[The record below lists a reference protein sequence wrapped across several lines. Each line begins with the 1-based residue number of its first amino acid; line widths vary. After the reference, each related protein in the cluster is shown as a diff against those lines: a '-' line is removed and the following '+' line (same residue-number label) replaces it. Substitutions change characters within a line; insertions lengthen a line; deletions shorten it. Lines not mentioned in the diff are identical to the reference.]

1 MIDVPVST
9 NLWRELWAPS
19 DSKIELDA
27 LQLLQTSL
35 LALALG
41 LCLLAGTAVAQTPAG
56 KADTNVSQSP
66 KIQLMLDLLGD
77 EDVQSWVKQQRQQA
91 ADKQPEPEL
100 PAAGITLVNRLGA
113 IQSHVVDIV
122 RTVPRLPGELGRAMD
137 RFAERAP
144 GYGPG
149 WLLVLVAAFSA
160 LGAVAVWM
168 FDRLSAAA
176 WRSLDVARPA
186 DPSGRFWLVGQHLA
200 LRAGSIV
207 AFAVGSVVLFAI
219 LTWPPFLEATII
231 ALLLVVVVTWA
242 AWNLLQVL
250 FAPGREALRI
260 VPVDDGQA
268 AHMVR
273 LATLALGW
281 YAIGYAV
288 VLLIR
293 TLGID
298 FKVSQLFAYVLG
310 LGLLAIGL
318 RLRAGWGYALGF
330 CTLWLLWA
338 LSAMKLFWLLAVVL
352 ALPLAVRYAR
362 LSVEALFRPR
372 MPVAAIADAH
382 VGDAVAV
389 EQPASVWAT
398 VVERAARAALIFG
411 AIVVLAWGWNLSLT
425 GLADNKDMLSRL
437 ARSGIS
443 VLTIFLI
450 GDLAWQLIRTLI
462 DSKLSSMPDP
472 GESGQAETVR
482 AAKLRTLL
490 PIVRNGAMV
499 FLLTLTVIMGLSAV
513 GIEIGPLI
521 ASAGIVGV
529 AIGFGAQTL
538 VKDVISGMFY
548 LFDDAFRVGEY
559 IIAGS
564 YKGTVESFSLRSV
577 RLRHHRGPIY
587 TIPFGDLGAVQNLSR
602 DFVIDKLSFQVTY
615 NTDLEKA
622 RKLIKKAGQELA
634 ADPEIG
640 PKIIEPLK
648 MQRVENFGDYGIEL
662 KTKMT
667 CVPGGQWEV
676 RKKIYPL
683 IKKLFEE
690 NGIEFARPTVNVAG
704 AGKGTSAASSAAARS
719 VVAKKASGGSVPK
732 GK

>member
-1 MIDVPVST
+1 MRKKHLPAAVCWQSADRRFVIQCR
-9 NLWRELWAPS
+9 LIL
-19 DSKIELDA
+19 
-27 LQLLQTSL
+27 SL
-35 LALALG
+35 LMPLALG
-41 LCLLAGTAVAQTPAG
+41 LCLIAGAAAAQTAG
-56 KADTNVSQSP
+56 GNTAGGTSQSP
-66 KIQLMLDLLGD
+66 KILLLLDLLED
-77 EDVQSWVKQQRQQA
+77 QDVQSWVKQQRQQA
-91 ADKQPEPEL
+91 TEKQPEPDR
-100 PAAGITLVNRLGA
+100 PSPGITLVNRLGA
-113 IQSHVVDIV
+113 IQSHVIDIV
-122 RTVPRLPGELGRAMD
+122 RAVPRLPGELGRTMD
-137 RFAERAP
+137 SFAERAP

-149 WLLVLVAAFSA
+149 WIVLLVTGFAA
-160 LGAVAVWM
+160 LGAVAVWA
-168 FDRLSAAA
+168 FKLLSSGA
-176 WRSLDVARPA
+176 WRALETALPA
-186 DPSGRFWLVGQHLA
+186 EPSERVGLIGQHLV
-200 LRAGSIV
+200 LRAGNVV
-207 AFAVGSVVLFAI
+207 AFTLGSVVLFA
-219 LTWPPFLEATII
+219 LLQWPALPEAAIV

-250 FAPGREALRI
+250 FAPGREVLRI
-260 VPVDDGQA
+260 VPVDDRQA
-268 AHMVR
+268 GHMVR
-273 LATLALGW
+273 ITTLAIGW
-281 YAIGYAV
+281 YAMGYAV

-362 LSVEALFRPR
+362 LSVEALFRPG
-372 MPVAAIADAH
+372 MPAAANADAH
-382 VGDAVAV
+382 VGDAIPV

-398 VVERAARAALIFG
+398 VVERAVRAALFFG

-425 GLADNKDMLSRL
+425 GLADNKDLLSRL
-437 ARSGIS
+437 SRSGIS

-462 DSKLSSMPDP
+462 DSKLASMPDL

-490 PIVRNGAMV
+490 PIVRNAAMV
-499 FLLTLTVIMGLSAV
+499 FLLTLTVFMGLSAV

-538 VKDVISGMFY
+538 VKDIISGMFY

-615 NTDLEKA
+615 DTDLDKA

-648 MQRVENFGDYGIEL
+648 MQRVENFGEYGIEI
-662 KTKMT
+662 KTKVT
-667 CVPGGQWEV
+667 CIPNGQWEV
-676 RKKIYPL
+676 RKKLYPM
-683 IKKLFEE
+683 IKQLFEE
-690 NGIEFARPTVNVAG
+690 NGIEFARPTVRVSG
-704 AGKGTSAASSAAARS
+704 SDSDGGGAARS
-719 VVAKKASGGSVPK
+719 VVARKASARKKAGGL
-732 GK
+732 